1 MNHLNHAVAVVVFL
15 LAPLGAV
22 AQQSPPQS
30 GATPPPGQGVTSVR
44 GCLNRLRGNY
54 LLIEDQT
61 SLVYVLK
68 GVGNKL
74 DNQVHHQVEV
84 KGRVLPGTVKTGI
97 RSQKEGSNPS
107 DTVHGADGVPFQVAD
122 VQSDVHTISTR
133 CKAADQQ

>member
-1 MNHLNHAVAVVVFL
+1 V
-15 LAPLGAV
+15 PLGAV

-30 GATPPPGQGVTSVR
+30 EGPPPSQGITTVR

-68 GVGNKL
+68 GVGSKL
-74 DNQVHHQVEV
+74 DNQVHHQIEV
-84 KGRVLPGTVKTGI
+84 KGKVLPGTVKTGI

-107 DTVHGADGVPFQVAD
+107 DTVHGADGVP
-122 VQSDVHTISTR
+122 

>member
-1 MNHLNHAVAVVVFL
+1 MNHFNCTVAVVVL
-15 LAPLGAV
+15 LLVPLEAV

-30 GATPPPGQGVTSVR
+30 GGPPPLQGVTSVR

-68 GVGNKL
+68 GVGSKL
-74 DNQVHHQVEV
+74 DDQVHHEVEV
-84 KGRVLPGTVKTGI
+84 KGRVLPGTVKTGT

-122 VQSDVHTISTR
+122 VQSDVRTISTK

>member
-1 MNHLNHAVAVVVFL
+1 MNHFNYAVAVVVLL

-30 GATPPPGQGVTSVR
+30 GGPTPSQGVTSVR
-44 GCLNRLRGNY
+44 GCLSRLRGNY

-68 GVGNKL
+68 GVGTTLNDRL
-74 DNQVHHQVEV
+74 HHEIEV

-97 RSQKEGSNPS
+97 RSEKAGSNPS

-122 VQSDVHTISTR
+122 VQSDVRTISTK